1 MTIFIPDAWGNID
14 ALVVGAISTSVILS
28 FILLVII
35 FAMRYKSQNERVA
48 DLKRLIREKD
58 ENTNLLMENIKRLQT
73 VDSEREAKL
82 IRCAKLEEHCSAEKR
97 ALMDKLAQS
106 DNKIS
111 VLEKKISELT
121 IINERLEKNFHK
133 AKENM
138 EKALEEVEKSQK
150 RNEFWVEQLSELR
163 TKYEALKVREQRVM
177 NR

>member
-1 MTIFIPDAWGNID
+1 MTILIPDSWGDVD

-35 FAMRYKSQNERVA
+35 FAMRYKSQNDRVA

-58 ENTNLLMENIKRLQT
+58 ENTKLLMDNIKRLQT
-73 VDSEREAKL
+73 VDSEREEKL
-82 IRCAKLEEHCSAEKR
+82 IRCARLEEHCNAEKKE
-97 ALMDKLAQS
+97 LTDKLTLAN
-106 DNKIS
+106 NKIS
-111 VLEKKISELT
+111 SLQEKISELT
-121 IINERLEKNFHK
+121 VINERLEKNYYK

-163 TKYEALKVREQRVM
+163 TKYEALKVREQRIT
-177 NR
+177 N

>member
-1 MTIFIPDAWGNID
+1 MTILIPDSWGNVD

-35 FAMRYKSQNERVA
+35 FAMRYKSQNDRVA

-58 ENTNLLMENIKRLQT
+58 ENTKLLMDNIKRLQT
-73 VDSEREAKL
+73 VDSEREEKL
-82 IRCAKLEEHCSAEKR
+82 IRCARLEEHCNNEKR
-97 ALMDKLAQS
+97 ELTDKLTLAN
-106 DNKIS
+106 NKIS
-111 VLEKKISELT
+111 ALQDRVSELT
-121 IINERLEKNFHK
+121 VINERLEKNYYK

-163 TKYEALKVREQRVM
+163 TKYEALKVREQRITH
-177 NR
+177 